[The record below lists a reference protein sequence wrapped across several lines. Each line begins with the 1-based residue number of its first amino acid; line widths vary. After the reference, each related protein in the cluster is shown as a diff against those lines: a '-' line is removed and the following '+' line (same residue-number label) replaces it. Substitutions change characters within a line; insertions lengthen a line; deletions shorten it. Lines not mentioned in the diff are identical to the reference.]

1 MRITESDV
9 ENAKKKHPGALL
21 LVHPECVKEVTEKA
35 DYAGSTTGIM
45 KFVENS
51 EHNEFI
57 IGTDNSIV
65 EHLQFSY
72 PDKKFYA
79 LSKNC
84 VCTDMRL
91 TTLMGVYNCIM
102 GDGGEEIILPDDI
115 MKKARACIDKMLG

>member
-1 MRITESDV
+1 
-9 ENAKKKHPGALL
+9 
-21 LVHPECVKEVTEKA
+21 
-35 DYAGSTTGIM
+35 M

-91 TTLMGVYNCIM
+91 TTLMEVYNCIM

-115 MKKARACIDKMLG
+115 MKKARICIDKMLG